1 MPPPV
6 ADEGKWSVGNCKE
19 RLRDYARFPESCPS
33 GGEWGGSPIV
43 LFAERKDNMD
53 NQLTRATV
61 DPKYTWDLM
70 RIYESDEAW
79 EQAFEHVKA
88 EADAFAACAG
98 TLHAGRET
106 VKKALDDYMALMEK
120 MGDVFCY
127 AMMKQ
132 HEDTTVGR
140 YQAMNSRAQTLYSE
154 VGAKTAF
161 LTPELLALAEGEL
174 EGMIADPAFAA
185 YDAFLK
191 GVLRMKAHT
200 LSPREEQLLAMASE
214 VSGVPEN
221 AYDMLTG
228 ADLNLGKTR
237 GEDGRKTLLTDARLV
252 SFLESPDRAVR
263 KAAYCN
269 VMNGY
274 GKMGNT
280 IASLYAG
287 QVKAGIFASTARGYK
302 SVREAALYPD
312 EIDESVYDS
321 LIDAVHGGLPTLCE
335 YLNIRKE
342 QLGLAQLHMYDL
354 YAKTGDSFD
363 VKPEIEEAFE
373 TFLASVK
380 PLGEDYVADASRAL
394 DDRWIDVCETK
405 NKRGGA
411 YSTAVHK
418 TTPYVL
424 LNHTKTYDG
433 LSTLCH
439 EMGHA
444 MHSYYSNKAQPFAKA
459 DYTIFVAEVASTCNE
474 ILLYEYLMNKHADD
488 RRAQLAL
495 IGSMLEHFRTTV
507 FRQTMFAEFEHK
519 AHRMAEEGQS
529 LTKENL
535 CAMYYDLNKLY
546 YGKAVKVDREVAQE
560 WMRIPHFYSPFYVYK
575 YATGFCAAVAL
586 ARNVLSGD
594 PEKVAAYR
602 RFLTLGGSMPPIEEL
617 KVAGVDMST
626 PQPVCEALDYFAEL
640 VLAYGELEA

>member
-1 MPPPV
+1 
-6 ADEGKWSVGNCKE
+6 
-19 RLRDYARFPESCPS
+19 
-33 GGEWGGSPIV
+33 
-43 LFAERKDNMD
+43 MD

-61 DPKYTWDLM
+61 DPRFTWDLT

-79 EQAFEHVKA
+79 ERAFEGVRA
-88 EADAFAACAG
+88 DADAFAACAG
-98 TLHAGRET
+98 TLHEGRAT
-106 VKKALDDYMALMEK
+106 VRGVLDRYMALMEQ
-120 MGDVFCY
+120 MSDVYGY

-140 YQAMNSRAQTLYSE
+140 YQAMNSRAQMLCSE

-161 LTPELLALAEGEL
+161 LTPELLTL
-174 EGMIADPAFAA
+174 EEDEFSGMIADPAFAE
-185 YDAFLK
+185 YDVFLR

-200 LSPREEQLLAMASE
+200 LTPREEQLLAMASE
-214 VSGVPEN
+214 MAGVPEN
-221 AYDMLTG
+221 AYDMLAG
-228 ADLNLGKTR
+228 ADFDLGKTR
-237 GEDGRKTLLTDARLV
+237 GEDGEKTPLTDARLV
-252 SFLESPDRAVR
+252 SFLESPNRAVR
-263 KAAYCN
+263 KAAYGR

-274 GKMGNT
+274 GRMGNT

-287 QVKAGIFASTARGYK
+287 QVKADIFESTARGYR

-321 LIDAVHGGLPTLCE
+321 LIDAVHGGLSTLAE
-335 YLNIRKE
+335 YLRIRRE

-354 YAKTGDSFD
+354 YAKTDGGFD
-363 VKPEIEEAFE
+363 VKMDIEEAFE
-373 TFLASVK
+373 TFLESVK

-394 DDRWIDVCETK
+394 AERWIDVYETK

-411 YSTAVHK
+411 YSNAVYR

-444 MHSYYSNKAQPFAKA
+444 MHSYYSNRTQPFAKA

-474 ILLYEYLMNKHADD
+474 ILLYEHLMKKHAGD
-488 RRAQLAL
+488 RRAQIAL
-495 IGSMLEHFRTTV
+495 VGSMLEHFRTTV

-529 LTKENL
+529 LTCENL
-535 CAMYYDLNKLY
+535 CAMYLDLNKLY
-546 YGKAVKVDREVAQE
+546 YGRAVKVDREVAKE

-586 ARNVLSGD
+586 AQGVLSGD
-594 PEKVAAYR
+594 ADRVAAYR
-602 RFLTLGGSMPPIEEL
+602 RFLTLGGSMPPLEEL
-617 KVAGVDMST
+617 KAAGVDMST

-640 VLAYGELEA
+640 VMEYRNLLSQEEDA

>member
-1 MPPPV
+1 
-6 ADEGKWSVGNCKE
+6 
-19 RLRDYARFPESCPS
+19 
-33 GGEWGGSPIV
+33 
-43 LFAERKDNMD
+43 MD

-61 DPKYTWDLM
+61 DPKYTWDLT

-79 EQAFEHVKA
+79 EQAFEAVKA
-88 EADAFAACAG
+88 EADAFAACTG

-106 VKKALDDYMALMEK
+106 VKKALEQYMALMEK

-191 GVLRMKAHT
+191 GVLRMKPHT

-228 ADLNLGKTR
+228 ADLDLGKTR

-363 VKPEIEEAFE
+363 VKPEIEEAFD
-373 TFLASVK
+373 TFLASVR

-394 DDRWIDVCETK
+394 CDRWIDVCETK

-474 ILLYEYLMNKHADD
+474 ILLYEYLMNKHSDD

-640 VLAYGELEA
+640 VMAYRDLLNAEEDA

>member
-1 MPPPV
+1 
-6 ADEGKWSVGNCKE
+6 
-19 RLRDYARFPESCPS
+19 
-33 GGEWGGSPIV
+33 
-43 LFAERKDNMD
+43 MD

-61 DPKYTWDLM
+61 DPRYTWDLT

-79 EQAFEHVKA
+79 EQAFEAVKA
-88 EADAFAACAG
+88 EANAFAACAG
-98 TLHAGRET
+98 TLQEGRES
-106 VKKALDDYMALMEK
+106 VKKALERYMTLMEK
-120 MGDVFCY
+120 MGDVYCY

-132 HEDTTVGR
+132 HEDTTVGV

-154 VGAKTAF
+154 VAAKTAF
-161 LTPELLALAEGEL
+161 LTPELLTLEESELA
-174 EGMIADPAFAA
+174 GMIADPAFAA
-185 YDAFLK
+185 YDVFLK
-191 GVLRMKAHT
+191 GVLRMKPHT
-200 LSPREEQLLAMASE
+200 LTPREEQLLAMASE
-214 VSGVPEN
+214 MAGVPEN
-221 AYDMLTG
+221 AYDMLTD
-228 ADLNLGKTR
+228 ADLDLGTTR
-237 GEDGRKTLLTDARLV
+237 GENGQKTLLTDARLV

-263 KAAYCN
+263 KAAYGK

-287 QVKAGIFASTARGYK
+287 QVKADIFASTARGYT
-302 SVREAALYPD
+302 SAREAALYPD

-335 YLNIRKE
+335 YLSIRKE
-342 QLGLAQLHMYDL
+342 QLGVAQLHMYDL
-354 YAKTGDSFD
+354 YAKTGDGFD
-363 VKPEIEEAFE
+363 VRMDIDEAFA
-373 TFLASVK
+373 TFLEAVK
-380 PLGEDYVADASRAL
+380 LLGEDYVADASRAL
-394 DDRWIDVCETK
+394 SERWIDVYETK

-411 YSTAVHK
+411 YSNAVYK

-444 MHSYYSNKAQPFAKA
+444 MHSYYSNQAQPFAKA

-474 ILLYEYLMNKHADD
+474 ILLYEHLMNKHAGD
-488 RRAQLAL
+488 RKAQIAL

-535 CAMYYDLNKLY
+535 CAMYYDLNRLY
-546 YGKAVKVDREVAQE
+546 YGRAVKVDKEVAQE

-594 PEKVAAYR
+594 AEKVAAYR
-602 RFLTLGGSMPPIEEL
+602 KFLTLGGSMPPIEEL

-640 VLAYGELEA
+640 VMEYRNLLSAEEDA

>member
-1 MPPPV
+1 
-6 ADEGKWSVGNCKE
+6 
-19 RLRDYARFPESCPS
+19 
-33 GGEWGGSPIV
+33 
-43 LFAERKDNMD
+43 MD

-535 CAMYYDLNKLY
+535 CAMYYDLNRLY
-546 YGKAVKVDREVAQE
+546 YGRAVKVDKEVAQE

-640 VLAYGELEA
+640 VMEYRQLLTED

>member
-1 MPPPV
+1 
-6 ADEGKWSVGNCKE
+6 
-19 RLRDYARFPESCPS
+19 
-33 GGEWGGSPIV
+33 
-43 LFAERKDNMD
+43 MD

-640 VLAYGELEA
+640 VMAYRDLLNAEEDA

>member
-1 MPPPV
+1 
-6 ADEGKWSVGNCKE
+6 
-19 RLRDYARFPESCPS
+19 
-33 GGEWGGSPIV
+33 
-43 LFAERKDNMD
+43 MD

-61 DPKYTWDLM
+61 DPRYTWDLT

-79 EQAFEHVKA
+79 EQAFEAVKA
-88 EADAFAACAG
+88 EANAFAACAG
-98 TLHAGRET
+98 TLQEGRES
-106 VKKALDDYMALMEK
+106 VKKALERYMKLMEK
-120 MGDVFCY
+120 MGDVYCY

-132 HEDTTVGR
+132 HEDTTVGV

-154 VGAKTAF
+154 VAAKTAF
-161 LTPELLALAEGEL
+161 LTPELLTLEESELA
-174 EGMIADPAFAA
+174 GMIADPAFAA
-185 YDAFLK
+185 YDVFLK
-191 GVLRMKAHT
+191 GVLRMKPHT
-200 LSPREEQLLAMASE
+200 LTPREEQLLAMASE
-214 VSGVPEN
+214 MAGVPEN
-221 AYDMLTG
+221 AYDMLTD
-228 ADLNLGKTR
+228 ADLDLGTTR
-237 GEDGRKTLLTDARLV
+237 GENGQKTLLTDARLV

-263 KAAYCN
+263 KAAYGK

-287 QVKAGIFASTARGYK
+287 QVKADIFASTARGYT
-302 SVREAALYPD
+302 SAREAALYPD
-312 EIDESVYDS
+312 EIDESVYVS

-335 YLNIRKE
+335 YLSIRKE
-342 QLGLAQLHMYDL
+342 QLGVAQLHMYDL
-354 YAKTGDSFD
+354 YAKTGDGFD
-363 VKPEIEEAFE
+363 VRMDIDEAFA
-373 TFLASVK
+373 TFLEAVK

-394 DDRWIDVCETK
+394 SERWIDVYETK

-411 YSTAVHK
+411 YSNAVYK

-424 LNHTKTYDG
+424 LNHTKKYDG

-444 MHSYYSNKAQPFAKA
+444 MHSYYSNQAQPFAKA

-474 ILLYEYLMNKHADD
+474 ILLYEHLMNKHAGD
-488 RRAQLAL
+488 RKAQIAL

-535 CAMYYDLNKLY
+535 CAMYYDLNRLY
-546 YGKAVKVDREVAQE
+546 YGRAVKVDKEVAQE

-594 PEKVAAYR
+594 AEKVAAYR
-602 RFLTLGGSMPPIEEL
+602 KFLTLGGSMPPIEEL

-640 VLAYGELEA
+640 VMEYRNLLSAEEEA